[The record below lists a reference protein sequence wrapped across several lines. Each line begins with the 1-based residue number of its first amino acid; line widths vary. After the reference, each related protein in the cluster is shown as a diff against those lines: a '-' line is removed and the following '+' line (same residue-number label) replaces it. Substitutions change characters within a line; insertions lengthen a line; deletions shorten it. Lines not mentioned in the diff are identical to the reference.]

1 MHLEKI
7 RLDKIQNGR
16 LSAIIHFHM
25 AVIWSTVLD
34 GSTITVKRNVRLQM
48 RMHLEKID
56 LIKFKMAAFSAI
68 IHFHMADIW

>member
-16 LSAIIHFHM
+16 LSAIIHCDM
-25 AVIWSTVLD
+25 ADIWSTLLD
-34 GSTITVKRNVRLQM
+34 GWTITINRNVRFQM
-48 RMHLEKID
+48 RMHLKKID

-68 IHFHMADIW
+68 VHFHMADIW